1 MVYNVYSRLNKQ
13 PKKEDKMGYKIKEI
27 RESKGMS
34 QEELAERAN
43 ISRTIIWNLETNPN
57 AETTTKTLK
66 KIAEALDTTVSAI
79 FFETDGQ

>member
-1 MVYNVYSRLNKQ
+1 
-13 PKKEDKMGYKIKEI
+13 MGYKIKEV

-34 QEELAERAN
+34 QEELAERAD

-66 KIAEALDTTVSAI
+66 KIAEALGTTVSAI
-79 FFETDGQ
+79 FFENDVQ

>member
-1 MVYNVYSRLNKQ
+1 
-13 PKKEDKMGYKIKEI
+13 MGYKIREV

-43 ISRTIIWNLETNPN
+43 ISRTVIWNLETNPS

-66 KIAEALDTTVSAI
+66 KIAEALGTTVSAI
-79 FFETDGQ
+79 FFEDVVQ